1 MFDGNYLTLSDGGE
15 GILQLTLARKEG
27 GENVLSEPFLDELTQ
42 VMEKL
47 ESAEARGLIVSSA
60 AKNFALGADVTEF
73 PAIFAE
79 DADVIAGWLSEVD
92 ALFAR
97 FASLPYP
104 SVSVVRGMAL
114 GGGFELA
121 LATDFRVAGDDA
133 AVGLP
138 EVTLGLCPGWGGTVR
153 LPRLIG
159 AQTALGWMLSGKPQ
173 KAAAALEAGAV
184 DQVVAG
190 DEALAAATA
199 LLGELAA
206 DGARVEARRQQIAN
220 AAANSAVEGD
230 APQDHNLA
238 VPGLHNLVSQTAAM
252 PLNEALHAES
262 VLFATLAG
270 SDETQSLVT
279 VFLAGQEI
287 KRKYR
292 KIAKQGENVSVSA
305 VIGAGVMGGGIASL
319 SASRGVKSL
328 MKDITEEALELGMS
342 TADKLLERRV
352 SRGQMTAEKKQ
363 AILGNISPQLD
374 FASFDEAGY
383 VVEAVVE
390 NPKVKA
396 AVLSECEALIPESA
410 VLASNTSTI
419 SIDSLAAHL
428 KRPQNFCGMHFFNP
442 VHAMPL
448 VEIIRGEATSQ
459 ETIST
464 TVAFAQKL
472 GKTPIVVGD
481 CPGFLVNRVL
491 FPYFNAFNRLL
502 ADGVSYQ
509 RIDSVME
516 AFGWPMGPAML
527 ADVIG
532 LDVMAH
538 ADAVMVEGFP
548 ERMSHQGKPVVDQLL
563 EQGLRGQKGGLGFY
577 IHDGSRG
584 ERKPSAEALAL
595 TTAAA
600 DDNGDISAEMII
612 DRMMIPLC
620 METARCLDEG
630 IVETAGEAD
639 TALLFGLGFPR
650 FRGGALRYIDTVGA
664 AAFADKVKRFASVGQ
679 LYELPAFFAQR
690 AEQGLRYYEH

>member
-1 MFDGNYLTLSDGGE
+1 MFDGHYLTLHDIGDGL
-15 GILQLTLARKEG
+15 LQLSLCRQDG
-27 GENVLSEPFLDELTQ
+27 GENVLNESFLDELTT
-42 VMEKL
+42 VMAQL
-47 ESAEARGLIVSSA
+47 ESATAQGLVVSSA

-79 DADVIAGWLSEVD
+79 SSDVIVGWLTEVD

-97 FASLPYP
+97 FAALPYP

-138 EVTLGLCPGWGGTVR
+138 EVTLGLVPGWGGTVR

-159 AQTALGWMLSGKPQ
+159 AATALDWMLSGKPQ
-173 KAAAALEAGAV
+173 KAANALQVGAV
-184 DQVVAG
+184 DKVAPG
-190 DEALAAATA
+190 DEAMASAKA
-199 LLGELAA
+199 LLAELTT
-206 DGARVEARRQQIAN
+206 DRSRIEERRQQV
-220 AAANSAVEGD
+220 AAAASDAVVASET
-230 APQDHNLA
+230 PQDPNLA
-238 VPGLHNLVSQTAAM
+238 VPGLHKLVTRTAAM
-252 PLNEALHAES
+252 PMNRALREES
-262 VLFATLAG
+262 KLFASLAG

-292 KIAKQGENVSVSA
+292 KLAKQGDDVSVSA

-319 SASRGVKSL
+319 AASRGVRSL
-328 MKDITEEALELGMS
+328 MKDINDDALQLGLS

-352 SRGQMTAEKKQ
+352 SRGQMSTDKKQ
-363 AILGNISPQLD
+363 AILGNISAQLD
-374 FASFDEAGY
+374 FAGFDEVGY

-396 AVLSECEALIPESA
+396 AVLSECEALIPDSA

-419 SIDSLAAHL
+419 SIDSLAASL
-428 KRPQNFCGMHFFNP
+428 KRPQQFCGMHFFNP

-448 VEIIRGEATSQ
+448 VEIIRGEATSN
-459 ETIST
+459 ETIAT

-502 ADGVSYQ
+502 ADGVSFQ
-509 RIDSVME
+509 RIDRVME
-516 AFGWPMGPAML
+516 EFGWPMGPAML

-548 ERMSHQGKPVVDQLL
+548 ARMAHDGEPVVDQLL
-563 EQGLRGQKGGLGFY
+563 AQGLRGQKGGLGFY

-584 ERKPSAEALAL
+584 ERQPSSEALAL
-595 TTAAA
+595 TTASA
-600 DDNGDISAEMII
+600 DDSGEITAEMIV

-620 METARCLDEG
+620 LETARCLDEG
-630 IVETAGEAD
+630 IVDSAGEAD
-639 TALLFGLGFPR
+639 TALLYGLGFPR

-664 AAFADKVKRFASVGQ
+664 AAFAEKVRRYAGRGA
-679 LYELPAFFAQR
+679 LYALPAFFVER
-690 AEQGLRYYEH
+690 AEQGLRYYNF